1 MHQFEDGE
9 PIVIVYRKDS
19 GEPGELDGVEY
30 CDPPI
35 LLDDSG
41 KTCFHFYIYEPDGCT
56 DLIALDSVIELRP
69 ASTPR

>member
-1 MHQFEDGE
+1 MHQFQDGE
-9 PIVIVYRKDS
+9 PIVIVYRSES
-19 GEPGELDGVEY
+19 GEQGELHVEY

-56 DLIALDSVIELRP
+56 DLMSLDKVIELRP
-69 ASTPR
+69 DPTPR